1 MGSEMPLA
9 HRDIL
14 WGTNK
19 PQQKKGQTGERSC
32 LPLPVTVLH
41 LKSSLWFASGPRLRV
56 NTWTQATKS
65 HAQRHSNIPSAVG
78 AGVPGSRAED
88 LESTSVRKSRWQGA
102 PAVSPSF
109 PQPYTYGLAA
119 ISLWPVSRGGRRS
132 SRPGFWLSSY
142 CTQALCEVNDNYIP
156 LRHGPEWQWWRKTF
170 PMGQTPGQTTGL
182 STLCGMK
189 GDLWYGSTLTHG
201 QWLMGWLTGQGL
213 SKYKTGKLVTRS
225 FWGINPHTY
234 GRLTYDKEGKNIQW
248 RKDSFLSKW
257 CWASWTVG
265 CKSVKLE
272 HCLTLYINT
281 DSKWLKDLWHDTIKL
296 LEENISKTFSDI
308 SHTSVF
314 LSQSPKAIEIIG
326 KINRWDLIK
335 LISFCTTEKTI
346 NEMKRQPTE
355 LEKIFASDATD
366 QGLIAKIYKYLIQL
380 SNKTTKNYIQSPGI
394 NHHGKEYKRK
404 NVYTHTHTH
413 IYV

>member
-1 MGSEMPLA
+1 MLLWVTWSLPMLVGLGIIKLSHSPGHSIDCSAFGSYDSAHLMGSEMPLA

-78 AGVPGSRAED
+78 AGVPGSRAKD
-88 LESTSVRKSRWQGA
+88 LEGTSVRKSRWRGA

-119 ISLWPVSRGGRRS
+119 ISLWPVSGGGRRS

-170 PMGQTPGQTTGL
+170 PMGRTPGQTTGL

-201 QWLMGWLTGQGL
+201 QWLMGWLTGRGL
-213 SKYKTGKLVTRS
+213 VSTR
-225 FWGINPHTY
+225 
-234 GRLTYDKEGKNIQW
+234 
-248 RKDSFLSKW
+248 
-257 CWASWTVG
+257 
-265 CKSVKLE
+265 LE
-272 HCLTLYINT
+272 NWW
-281 DSKWLKDLWHDTIKL
+281 S
-296 LEENISKTFSDI
+296 EVSGE
-308 SHTSVF
+308 
-314 LSQSPKAIEIIG
+314 
-326 KINRWDLIK
+326 
-335 LISFCTTEKTI
+335 
-346 NEMKRQPTE
+346 
-355 LEKIFASDATD
+355 
-366 QGLIAKIYKYLIQL
+366 
-380 SNKTTKNYIQSPGI
+380 
-394 NHHGKEYKRK
+394 
-404 NVYTHTHTH
+404 
-413 IYV
+413 